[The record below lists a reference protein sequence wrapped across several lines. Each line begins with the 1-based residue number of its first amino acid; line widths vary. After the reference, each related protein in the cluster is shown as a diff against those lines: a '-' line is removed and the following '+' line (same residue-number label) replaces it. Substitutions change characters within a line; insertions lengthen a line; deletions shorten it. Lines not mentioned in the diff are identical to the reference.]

1 MKITIEKN
9 NKTVAVDLNVF
20 FDLSIPLSEDAPRAW
35 YVNAPVI
42 KPVINQH
49 FTGSV
54 QLGGKVNFRDVFFNP
69 HGHGTHTEC
78 VGHITK
84 EWLSVN
90 ETMKSFF
97 FFATVISLE
106 PETVKLHNGWSKAG
120 DLCITKEQ
128 LMLALK
134 NGCEEAIVIRTLPN
148 VRSKRH
154 AQYSDSNFCYVHH
167 EALDWLAKEGV
178 NHLLIDLPSVD
189 RESDG
194 GELLAHRA
202 WWFSNDK
209 RRDDATITEMVFVDD
224 QVDDGVYLL
233 NLQVAAFDNDAAPS
247 RPLLFPFQT

>member
-9 NKTVAVDLNVF
+9 NRTVAVDLDVF
-20 FDLSIPLSEDAPRAW
+20 FDLSIPLSENAPRAW

-54 QLGGKVNFRDVFFNP
+54 QLGGKVNFREVFFNP

-84 EWLSVN
+84 ERLSVN
-90 ETMKSFF
+90 ETLKTFF
-97 FFATVISLE
+97 FFSTVISLE
-106 PETVKLHNGWSKAG
+106 PDRVQLDNGWSKAG
-120 DLCITKEQ
+120 DLCITKDQ
-128 LMLALK
+128 LMLALN
-134 NGCEEAIVIRTLPN
+134 NGCEEALVIRTLPN
-148 VRSKRH
+148 QHSKRAAH
-154 AQYSDSNFCYVHH
+154 YSGSNFCYVHH
-167 EALDWLAKEGV
+167 EALAWLASLGV

-202 WWFSNDK
+202 WWYFNGQ
-209 RRDDATITEMVFVDD
+209 RRDEATITEMVFVDD
-224 QVDDGVYLL
+224 QVKDGIYLL

-247 RPLLFPFQT
+247 RPLLFPLQA